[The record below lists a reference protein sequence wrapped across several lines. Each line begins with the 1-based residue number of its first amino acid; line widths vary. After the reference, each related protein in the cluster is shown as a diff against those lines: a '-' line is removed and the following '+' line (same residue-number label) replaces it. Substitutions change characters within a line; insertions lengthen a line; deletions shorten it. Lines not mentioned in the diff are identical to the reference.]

1 MINAGMELHA
11 LLERVRWEVV
21 SLLAKTPRL
30 DLPTLYKQVSE
41 ALGEDTDM
49 AVASVISLLLRA
61 HKIVLEPLSYDDPT
75 AGMQVMVA
83 DGDLAFA

>member
-1 MINAGMELHA
+1 MVSPGLELHA

-30 DLPTLYKQVSE
+30 DLPTLYRRVSE

-61 HKIVLEPLSYDDPT
+61 HVIVLEPLSYDDPT
-75 AGMQVMVA
+75 AGMEVMLSDA
-83 DGDLAFA
+83 GLSFA